1 MLVTKEDIA
10 SFLKAKR
17 TEMKLSG
24 SEVCKKLDSLYGI
37 QLSPKT
43 LWGYENGVSRPD
55 ANVFVVLCK
64 IYEVCDPVAEIQQLP
79 SMPVKKVQLSPREE
93 LLINYFRRA
102 SQEKQDAVLLLLEP
116 SEKDGTSSLVG

>member
-1 MLVTKEDIA
+1 
-10 SFLKAKR
+10 
-17 TEMKLSG
+17 MKLSG

-64 IYEVCDPVAEIQQLP
+64 IYEVSDPVAEIQQLP

-116 SEKDGTSSLVG
+116 SEKDGSSSLVG